1 MARSKAHENLPKL
14 ALMPSRALATPEAVQ
29 AAWPGVDRRRIAAT
43 ERA

>member
-1 MARSKAHENLPKL
+1 LVYL

-29 AAWPGVDRRRIAAT
+29 AAWPGVDRRLIAAT

>member
-29 AAWPGVDRRRIAAT
+29 AAWPGVDRLLIAAT